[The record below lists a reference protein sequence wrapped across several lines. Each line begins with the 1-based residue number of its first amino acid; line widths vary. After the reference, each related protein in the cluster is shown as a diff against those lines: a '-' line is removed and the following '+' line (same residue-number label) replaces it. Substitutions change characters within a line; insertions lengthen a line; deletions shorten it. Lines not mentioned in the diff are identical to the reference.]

1 MTVEFTEY
9 KPQLTKAESPRDAY
23 IAMWSDTLGT
33 YTPESYKGILGRYRY
48 EPRKQEAPTMLYT
61 QDGETVKNRSTGEN
75 VGTLTQ
81 RKIGKFYHWHFQGVE
96 VDGQAPVAAPLQ
108 IMWAIRGTEQ
118 DALTF
123 ARERYN
129 ANTYQHRL
137 DLYRGSYAMRKLVA
151 LQEGKRRTDTGIML
165 AANIINSLAYRV
177 FIFRQYK
184 TEEEMRKYADSV
196 VENALRVVRE
206 AILYYGAE
214 AQHLVEEF
222 PSKDSKKYTE
232 SAAPGLNYSG
242 DLYVTVKE
250 KAPTIAMY
258 LDFSG
263 DLDAKT
269 IVNNAIKKA
278 LDQTKKYTE
287 QYKEDLYYAMTL
299 TPTIQ

>member
-108 IMWAIRGTEQ
+108 IMWAIRGE
-118 DALTF
+118 AEEVLEF

-129 ANTYQHRL
+129 YETYDHRL
-137 DLYRGSYAMRKLVA
+137 TLYGGSYSMRKLA
-151 LQEGKRRTDTGIML
+151 KIWEEQERPEGKLMMNLIDP
-165 AANIINSLAYRV
+165 LAYRV
-177 FIFRQYK
+177 FNLRRYE
-184 TEEEMRKYADSV
+184 TEAAMQEAVNRTVDRVLKNLRELVINAGAVAQRLVEDFPAKDSPEYAESK
-196 VENALRVVRE
+196 ALELNYCGDLHALLKKHVPVIDMYTKNIKGMDAAPIVDA
-206 AILYYGAE
+206 AILRALHE
-214 AQHLVEEF
+214 I
-222 PSKDSKKYTE
+222 
-232 SAAPGLNYSG
+232 
-242 DLYVTVKE
+242 E
-250 KAPTIAMY
+250 KH
-258 LDFSG
+258 S
-263 DLDAKT
+263 
-269 IVNNAIKKA
+269 N
-278 LDQTKKYTE
+278 
-287 QYKEDLYYAMTL
+287 QYKEDVYYAMTPA
-299 TPTIQ
+299 PTIQ